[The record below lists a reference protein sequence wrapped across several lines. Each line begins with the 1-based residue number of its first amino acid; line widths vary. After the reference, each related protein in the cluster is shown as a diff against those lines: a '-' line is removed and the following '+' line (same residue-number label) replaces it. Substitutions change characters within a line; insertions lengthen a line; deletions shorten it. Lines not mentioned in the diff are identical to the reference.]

1 MNKKLKLTSSNLM
14 VLATVGPVS
23 LWMILFVIAPIAYIL
38 FVSFMTKGTLV
49 GIKLIP
55 TVQSYVDILNP
66 TYITVVTKSVF
77 IAFMTTIFCLLLGYP
92 MAYAMCMKKKIT
104 GTLMTLL
111 IVPFCCNTL
120 IKCSSFV
127 LLFNTSGVMNTI
139 LLKLGIISKPL
150 DVLYNDTM
158 IIIGMVYCLLP
169 FAVLPIYSSIEKFDK
184 SLLEASYDL
193 GANRVRTLWR
203 ILLPLTGPG
212 IFAAVLMVFIP
223 SLGYYMVSDILGGGS
238 SLIIGTLI
246 KNQFTISRNWPLG
259 AALSI
264 VLIGLTLL
272 LLFIYSRFGDMDDLG
287 GGL

>member
-1 MNKKLKLTSSNLM
+1 MKKIKLSSSKLM

-23 LWMILFVIAPIAYIL
+23 LWMILFVICPIAYIL
-38 FVSFMTKGTLV
+38 FVSFMTKGALV

-55 TVQSYVDILNP
+55 TIQNYRDILNP
-66 TYITVVTKSVF
+66 TYLSVVYKSAF
-77 IAFMTTIFCLLLGYP
+77 IALMTTVFCLLLGYP
-92 MAYAMCMKKKIT
+92 MAYAMCRKKKYT
-104 GTLMTLL
+104 GMLMTLL

-127 LLFNTSGVMNTI
+127 LLFNTSGVINSFLIRIGI
-139 LLKLGIISKPL
+139 LSKPV
-150 DVLYNDTM
+150 DILYNDPM
-158 IIIGMVYCLLP
+158 IIFGMVYCLLP
-169 FAVLPIYSSIEKFDK
+169 FAVLPIYSSIEKFDTG
-184 SLLEASYDL
+184 LLEASYDL
-193 GANRVRTLWR
+193 GANRIKTFTK

-212 IFAAVLMVFIP
+212 IFAAVIMVFIP

-264 VLIGLTLL
+264 VLIALTLL
-272 LLFIYSRFGDMDDLG
+272 LLYLYSRIGNMDDLG
-287 GGL
+287 GGF